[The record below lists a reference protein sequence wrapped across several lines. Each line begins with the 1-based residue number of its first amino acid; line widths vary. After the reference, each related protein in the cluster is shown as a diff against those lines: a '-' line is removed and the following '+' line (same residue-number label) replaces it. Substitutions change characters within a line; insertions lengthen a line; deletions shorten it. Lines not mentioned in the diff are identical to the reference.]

1 MVPTDGTFIGLQLIF
16 VEYSA
21 YLCGMSRL
29 NDFLDKVNMTEL
41 YDYCLAHGA
50 IVRYAK
56 GETMVKEG
64 EVCRHVGIVKAGYFK
79 YVSNGSAGQEC
90 VTGFS
95 FIGDVVTDYVRSF
108 LFDKPSYSS
117 IVAGCDAE
125 VIILPLEELRSY
137 ILECNPA
144 FMRNASSIL
153 LQEAYRRYLDMH
165 TMTAAERY
173 AMLCERFK
181 EDIHIISVSELASYL
196 AVSRRQ
202 LNRIRDGKR

>member
-1 MVPTDGTFIGLQLIF
+1 
-16 VEYSA
+16 
-21 YLCGMSRL
+21 MSRL
-29 NDFLDKVNMTEL
+29 NDFLDNVDLADL

-50 IVRYAK
+50 VVRYAK
-56 GETMVKEG
+56 GDLIVKEG
-64 EVCRHVGIVKAGYFK
+64 EVCRYIGIVKKGYFK
-79 YVSNGSAGQEC
+79 YVSNGSTGHEC

-117 IVAGCDAE
+117 IVAGCEAE
-125 VIILPLEELRSY
+125 VVLLPLEELRAH

-144 FMRNASSIL
+144 FMRDASSIL

-165 TMTAAERY
+165 TMTPAERY
-173 AMLCERFK
+173 AVLCDRFK
-181 EDIHIISVSELASYL
+181 EDIYIISVSELASYL

-202 LNRIRDGKR
+202 LQRIREGKC